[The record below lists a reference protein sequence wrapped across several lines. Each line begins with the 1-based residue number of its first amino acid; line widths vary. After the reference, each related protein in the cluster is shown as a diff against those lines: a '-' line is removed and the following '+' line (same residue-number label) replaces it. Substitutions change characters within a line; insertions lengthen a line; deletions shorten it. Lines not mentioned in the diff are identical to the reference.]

1 MKEIKFEITNQTLEK
16 YNKYYFSIHPR
27 AKKVPIEHPYHP
39 SINTWFILPR
49 PQMNALKQKWKDFG
63 IWLINN
69 LGYADMKIEN
79 YEIEYITYMPT
90 RRRIDPDNTTP
101 KFLNDALVE
110 SGFIMDDD
118 GVHMKSLTLKTGY
131 DKENPRTEITVRI
144 LD

>member
-16 YNKYYFSIHPR
+16 YNEYYFSKHPR
-27 AKKVPIEHPYHP
+27 AKKIPIEHPYHP

-49 PQMNALKQKWKDFG
+49 PQMNVLKQKWKDFG
-63 IWLINN
+63 IWLMND
-69 LGYADMKIEN
+69 LGYAGMKIEN
-79 YEIEYITYMPT
+79 FEIEYITYMPT

>member
-63 IWLINN
+63 IWLIND

-90 RRRIDPDNTTP
+90 RRCIDPDNTTP

-118 GVHMKSLTLKTGY
+118 GMHMKSLTLKTGY